1 MIQVDISGEE
11 NKGGCGPDTTED
23 LVMHATDAGLEVI
36 GLMGVALLAEPQA
49 ARPGFAVL
57 RRLVDRLDLDEC
69 SMGMSADLEIAV
81 DEGATM
87 VRIGRDLFGE
97 RLG

>member
-1 MIQVDISGEE
+1 MGILELVPNLEVLVHRVEEQVDQ
-11 NKGGCGPDTTED
+11 
-23 LVMHATDAGLEVI
+23 LGL
-36 GLMGVALLAEPQA
+36 A
-49 ARPGFAVL
+49 
-57 RRLVDRLDLDEC
+57 EC

-97 RLG
+97 RTR

>member
-1 MIQVDISGEE
+1 
-11 NKGGCGPDTTED
+11 
-23 LVMHATDAGLEVI
+23 
-36 GLMGVALLAEPQA
+36 
-49 ARPGFAVL
+49 
-57 RRLVDRLDLDEC
+57 
-69 SMGMSADLEIAV
+69 MGMSADLEIAV

>member
-1 MIQVDISGEE
+1 M
-11 NKGGCGPDTTED
+11 
-23 LVMHATDAGLEVI
+23 
-36 GLMGVALLAEPQA
+36 LAEPQA
-49 ARPGFAVL
+49 ARPGFSVL
-57 RRLVDRLDLDEC
+57 RSLVDRFDLDEC